1 MNSPRITLVSAID
14 PALDPAIGSALDPV
28 LDPALDPAL
37 DSAIDPALDP
47 ALPPPPLPSAASI
60 LLRWLTLLAGVSFVV
75 GAAGAGFLHA
85 LAWVGRTFEAH
96 LWLVWTLP
104 FLGLAMTWVYARLTP
119 GSAGGVRTLL
129 GQVRQPGDPLPLAMG
144 PAIIGTTLLSH
155 LGGASVGREGTALQM
170 GGALADR
177 LGGPWRLPDE
187 DRRTLLL
194 CGVSAGFG
202 AVFGTPFAAAV
213 FALEFVRLTAGWWYR
228 LPLCLLASLG
238 ADAVGRHLCGAVHTD
253 FRLILPPDLTV
264 AGFLWSAVL
273 GITFG
278 LVARSYLAFV
288 TFNRSW
294 KPTGQ
299 GPLPT
304 PYHAIFAVGLLYAG
318 LVWFGQLAPFTGL
331 GIDLAQDAAQYPVS
345 PLVAA
350 LKFLLTALC
359 VGAGFRGGEVT
370 PLFVI
375 GATLGSALADYT
387 SLPVSVAAALGFV
400 GVFAGAG
407 AVPLACTVMACEVF
421 DPALTPFAALACG
434 ASWLVAG
441 RRGLYSE

>member
-1 MNSPRITLVSAID
+1 
-14 PALDPAIGSALDPV
+14 
-28 LDPALDPAL
+28 
-37 DSAIDPALDP
+37 
-47 ALPPPPLPSAASI
+47 
-60 LLRWLTLLAGVSFVV
+60 
-75 GAAGAGFLHA
+75 
-85 LAWVGRTFEAH
+85 
-96 LWLVWTLP
+96 
-104 FLGLAMTWVYARLTP
+104 MTWIYARLTP
-119 GSAGGVRTLL
+119 TSAGGVRTLIA
-129 GQVRQPGDPLPLAMG
+129 QIRSPGAPLPLGMG

-177 LGGPWRLPDE
+177 LGGPWRLSDE
-187 DRRTLLL
+187 ERRTLLL

-202 AVFGTPFAAAV
+202 AVFGTPYAAAV

-228 LPLCLLASLG
+228 LPLCLLAGLG

-264 AGFLWSAVL
+264 SGFLWAGAL
-273 GITFG
+273 GLTFG
-278 LVARSYLAFV
+278 LVARTYLAFV
-288 TFNRSW
+288 TFNRTW
-294 KPTGQ
+294 KPTGH

-304 PYHAIFAVGLLYAG
+304 SYHVIFVVGLLYAG
-318 LVWFGQLAPFTGL
+318 LVWFGQLTPFTGL

-359 VGAGFRGGEVT
+359 IGAGFRGGEVT

-375 GATLGSALADYT
+375 GACLGSGLADLT
-387 SLPVSVAAALGFV
+387 ALPVAVGAALGFV

-407 AVPLACTVMACEVF
+407 AVPLAGTVMACELF
-421 DPALTPFAALACG
+421 DPQLTPYAAVACASAGSSRAGAGCILSRPGSDREVEDHHAGEVRDDDELDAFVFRVREVFVAALGRVEGHDEAVRETVVQ
-434 ASWLVAG
+434 AFVALVDAVLHGEEAG
-441 RRGLYSE
+441 DLPNHAAHLGEAAVDGGRGDLRFEDESAVVVDHGR

>member
-1 MNSPRITLVSAID
+1 M
-14 PALDPAIGSALDPV
+14 
-28 LDPALDPAL
+28 
-37 DSAIDPALDP
+37 
-47 ALPPPPLPSAASI
+47 PSFPSI
-60 LLRWLTLLAGVSFVV
+60 LLRWLTLLVGVCLVV

-104 FLGLAMTWVYARLTP
+104 FLGLAMTWIYARLTP
-119 GSAGGVRTLL
+119 TSAGGVRTLIA
-129 GQVRQPGDPLPLAMG
+129 QIRSPGAPLPWAMG

-177 LGGPWRLPDE
+177 LGGPWRLSDE
-187 DRRTLLL
+187 ERRTLLL

-202 AVFGTPFAAAV
+202 AVFGTPYAAAV

-228 LPLCLLASLG
+228 LPLCLLAGLG

-264 AGFLWSAVL
+264 AGFLWSAAL
-273 GITFG
+273 GVTFG
-278 LVARSYLAFV
+278 LVARTYLAFV
-288 TFNRSW
+288 TFNRTW
-294 KPTGQ
+294 KPTGL

-304 PYHAIFAVGLLYAG
+304 PYHVIFVVGLLYAG
-318 LVWFGQLAPFTGL
+318 LVWFGQLTPFTGL

-359 VGAGFRGGEVT
+359 IGAGFRGGEVT

-375 GATLGSALADYT
+375 GACLGSGLADLT
-387 SLPVSVAAALGFV
+387 ALPVAVGAALGFV

-407 AVPLACTVMACEVF
+407 AVPLAGTVMACELF
-421 DPALTPFAALACG
+421 DPQLTPYAAIAC
-434 ASWLVAG
+434 ALSWLVAG

>member
-1 MNSPRITLVSAID
+1 MVFSSPPMPS
-14 PALDPAIGSALDPV
+14 S
-28 LDPALDPAL
+28 
-37 DSAIDPALDP
+37 
-47 ALPPPPLPSAASI
+47 PLRT
-60 LLRWLTLLAGVSFVV
+60 LLRWVLLCIGLSLVV
-75 GAAGAGFLHA
+75 GAAAAGFLHA
-85 LAWVGRTFEAH
+85 LTWVGRTFQSH
-96 LWLVWTLP
+96 PWLIFALP
-104 FLGLAMTWVYARLTP
+104 AFGLAMVWCYEHPAK
-119 GSAGGVRTLL
+119 GAQGGGRTLIS
-129 GQVRQPGDPLPLAMG
+129 RIRTSGDPLAPALA
-144 PAIIGTTLLSH
+144 PAIVGTTLLSH

-170 GGALADR
+170 GGGLADL
-177 LGGPWRLPDE
+177 LGRFGQVIGE
-187 DRRTLLL
+187 ERRTLLL

-228 LPLCLLASLG
+228 LPLALICALG
-238 ADAVGRHLCGAVHTD
+238 ADQVGRHCFGVVHGD
-253 FRLILPPDLTV
+253 YRLILPPAWEV
-264 AGFLWSAVL
+264 AGFVWAAVL
-273 GITFG
+273 GIVCG
-278 LVARSYLAFV
+278 LMARFYLRWV
-288 TFNRSW
+288 THNPDWR
-294 KPTGQ
+294 PQ
-299 GPLPT
+299 GLLGT
-304 PYHAIFAVGLLYAG
+304 PYRAIFAFGVLYAG
-318 LVWFGQLAPFTGL
+318 LIWCGGLDDFTGL
-331 GIDLAQDAAQYPVS
+331 SLGLAESAAQHPMH
-345 PLVAA
+345 PLVPCVK
-350 LKFLLTALC
+350 LILTALC

>member
-1 MNSPRITLVSAID
+1 
-14 PALDPAIGSALDPV
+14 
-28 LDPALDPAL
+28 
-37 DSAIDPALDP
+37 
-47 ALPPPPLPSAASI
+47 LPSAASI
-60 LLRWLTLLAGVSFVV
+60 LLRWLTLLAGVCFVV

-104 FLGLAMTWVYARLTP
+104 FLGLAMTWIYARLTP

-129 GQVRQPGDPLPLAMG
+129 GQIRQPGDPLPLAMA
-144 PAIIGTTLLSH
+144 PAIVGTTLLSH

-170 GGALADR
+170 GGGLADL
-177 LGGPWRLPDE
+177 LGRFGQVIGE
-187 DRRTLLL
+187 ERRTLLL
-194 CGVSAGFG
+194 CGISAGFG

-213 FALEFVRLTAGWWYR
+213 FALEFVRLSTGWWYR
-228 LPLCLLASLG
+228 LPLALICALG
-238 ADAVGRHLCGAVHTD
+238 ADQVGRHCFGVVHGD
-253 FRLILPPDLTV
+253 YRLILPPTWEV
-264 AGFLWSAVL
+264 AGFVWAAVL
-273 GITFG
+273 GIVCG
-278 LVARSYLAFV
+278 LVARFYLRWV
-288 TFNRSW
+288 THNPDW
-294 KPTGQ
+294 KPQ
-299 GPLPT
+299 GLLGT
-304 PYHAIFAVGLLYAG
+304 PYRAIFAFGVLYAG
-318 LVWFGQLAPFTGL
+318 LIWCGGLEDFTGL
-331 GIDLAQDAAQYPVS
+331 SLGLVDSAAQHPMH
-345 PLVAA
+345 PLVPCVK
-350 LKFLLTALC
+350 LILTALC